1 MAELFPIGLPEQ
13 IAEVEQEIAMR
24 RVVYGRRVA
33 DKKMS
38 QAKADKKIAAMEAV
52 LATLRKLAG

>member
-52 LATLRKLAG
+52 LATLRRLAG